1 MKLSARTLHLLKN
14 FSTINPSIVLKPGG
28 IVSTIS
34 PNKTILARAS
44 ITDEIPNVVAIYN
57 LSRFISTLSLFENP
71 ELDFGDKSVKISD
84 GNRSVLY
91 HYADPSIIMVPPE
104 KQIKL
109 PSTDAECCITNKD
122 FQNITKALS
131 VLGLPEIA
139 IVGDGENISL
149 EAIDTKNPS
158 GDSFSINVG
167 ESNSVFRAIFKS
179 ENLKIMDGDYTVSI
193 SSKGISQFLGTE
205 VSYWIAVEATSTF

>member
-28 IVSTIS
+28 VVSTIS

-109 PSTDAECCITNKD
+109 PSTDAECIITNKD

-167 ESNSVFRAIFKS
+167 ESNTVFRAIFKS

-193 SSKGISQFLGTE
+193 SSKGISQFVGTE

>member
-28 IVSTIS
+28 VAATIS

-44 ITDEIPNVVAIYN
+44 ISDEIPNVVAIYN

-71 ELDFGDKSVKISD
+71 DLDFGDKSVRISD
-84 GNRSVLY
+84 GNRSVIY
-91 HYADPSIIMVPPE
+91 HYADASIIMVPPE

-109 PSTDAECCITNKD
+109 PSNDAECFITNKD

-149 EAIDTKNPS
+149 EAIDTKNPTA
-158 GDSFSINVG
+158 DTFSIVVG
-167 ESNSVFRAIFKS
+167 QSSNVFRAIFKS
-179 ENLKIMDGDYTVSI
+179 ENLKIMDGDYTVTI
-193 SSKGISQFLGTE
+193 SSKGISQFVGTE
-205 VSYWIAVEATSTF
+205 VSYWIAVESTSTF

>member
-28 IVSTIS
+28 VASTIS

-44 ITDEIPNVVAIYN
+44 ISDEIPNVVAIYN
-57 LSRFISTLSLFENP
+57 LSRFISTMSLFENP
-71 ELDFGDKSVKISD
+71 DLDFGDKSVRISD
-84 GNRSVLY
+84 GNRSVVY
-91 HYADPSIIMVPPE
+91 HYADASIIMVPPE

-109 PSTDAECCITNKD
+109 PSNDAECFITNKD

-149 EAIDTKNPS
+149 EAIDTKNPTA
-158 GDSFSINVG
+158 DTFSIVVG
-167 ESNSVFRAIFKS
+167 QSSNVFRAIFKS

-193 SSKGISQFLGTE
+193 SSKGISQFVGTE
-205 VSYWIAVEATSTF
+205 VSYWIAVESTSTF

>member
-28 IVSTIS
+28 VAATIS

-44 ITDEIPNVVAIYN
+44 ISDEIPNVVAIYN

-71 ELDFGDKSVKISD
+71 DLDFGDKSVRISD
-84 GNRSVLY
+84 GNRSVVY
-91 HYADPSIIMVPPE
+91 HYADASIIMAPPE

-109 PSTDAECCITNKD
+109 PTNDAECFITNKD

-149 EAIDTKNPS
+149 EAIDTKNPTA
-158 GDSFSINVG
+158 DTFSIVVG
-167 ESNSVFRAIFKS
+167 QSTNVFRAIFKS
-179 ENLKIMDGDYTVSI
+179 ENLKIMDGDYTVTI
-193 SSKGISQFLGTE
+193 SSKGISQFVGTE
-205 VSYWIAVEATSTF
+205 VSYWIAVESTSTF

>member
-1 MKLSARTLHLLKN
+1 
-14 FSTINPSIVLKPGG
+14 
-28 IVSTIS
+28 
-34 PNKTILARAS
+34 
-44 ITDEIPNVVAIYN
+44 
-57 LSRFISTLSLFENP
+57 
-71 ELDFGDKSVKISD
+71 
-84 GNRSVLY
+84 
-91 HYADPSIIMVPPE
+91 VPPE

-109 PSTDAECCITNKD
+109 PSTDAECFITNKD

-149 EAIDTKNPS
+149 QAIDTKNPA
-158 GDSFSINVG
+158 DTFSITVG
-167 ESNSVFRAIFKS
+167 QSSNVFRAIFKS

-193 SSKGISQFLGTE
+193 SSKGISQFVGTE

>member
-28 IVSTIS
+28 VAATIS

-44 ITDEIPNVVAIYN
+44 ISDEIPNVVAIYN

-71 ELDFGDKSVKISD
+71 DLDFGDKSVRISD
-84 GNRSVLY
+84 GNRSVVY
-91 HYADPSIIMVPPE
+91 HYADASIIMVPPE

-109 PSTDAECCITNKD
+109 PTNDAECFITNKD

-149 EAIDTKNPS
+149 EAIDTKNPTA
-158 GDSFSINVG
+158 DTFSIVVG
-167 ESNSVFRAIFKS
+167 QSTNVFRAIFKS
-179 ENLKIMDGDYTVSI
+179 ENLKIMDGDYTVTI
-193 SSKGISQFLGTE
+193 SSKGISQFVGTE
-205 VSYWIAVEATSTF
+205 VSYWIAVESTSTF

>member
-28 IVSTIS
+28 IATTIS

-44 ITDEIPNVVAIYN
+44 IGDEIPNVVAIYN

-71 ELDFGDKSVKISD
+71 DLDFSDKSVRISD
-84 GNRSVLY
+84 GNRSVVY
-91 HYADPSIIMVPPE
+91 HYADASIIMVPPE

-109 PSTDAECCITNKD
+109 PSTDAECFITNKD

-149 EAIDTKNPS
+149 QAIDTKNPA
-158 GDSFSINVG
+158 DTFSITVG
-167 ESNSVFRAIFKS
+167 QSSNVFRAIFKS

-193 SSKGISQFLGTE
+193 SSKGISQFVGTE

>member
-28 IVSTIS
+28 IATTIS

-44 ITDEIPNVVAIYN
+44 IGDEIPNVVAIYN

-71 ELDFGDKSVKISD
+71 DLDFSDKSVRISD
-84 GNRSVLY
+84 GSRSVVY
-91 HYADPSIIMVPPE
+91 HYADASIIMVPPE

-109 PSTDAECCITNKD
+109 PSTDAECFITNKD

-149 EAIDTKNPS
+149 QAIDTKNPA
-158 GDSFSINVG
+158 DTFSITVG
-167 ESNSVFRAIFKS
+167 QSSNVFRAIFKS

-193 SSKGISQFLGTE
+193 SSKGISQFVGTE

>member
-28 IVSTIS
+28 VATTIS

-44 ITDEIPNVVAIYN
+44 IGDEIPNVVAIYN

-71 ELDFGDKSVKISD
+71 DLDFSDKSVRISD
-84 GNRSVLY
+84 GSRSVVY
-91 HYADPSIIMVPPE
+91 HYADASIIMVPPE

-109 PSTDAECCITNKD
+109 PSTDAECFITNKD

-149 EAIDTKNPS
+149 QAIDTKNPA
-158 GDSFSINVG
+158 DTFSITVG
-167 ESNSVFRAIFKS
+167 QSSNVFRAIFKS

-193 SSKGISQFLGTE
+193 SSKGISQFVGTE

>member
-28 IVSTIS
+28 IATTIS

-44 ITDEIPNVVAIYN
+44 IGDEIPNVVAIYN

-71 ELDFGDKSVKISD
+71 DLDFSDKSVRISD
-84 GNRSVLY
+84 GNRSVVY
-91 HYADPSIIMVPPE
+91 HYADASIIMVPPE

-109 PSTDAECCITNKD
+109 PSTDAECFITNKD

-149 EAIDTKNPS
+149 QAIDTKNPA
-158 GDSFSINVG
+158 DTFSIIVG
-167 ESNSVFRAIFKS
+167 QSSNVFRAIFKS

-193 SSKGISQFLGTE
+193 SSKGISQFVGTE

>member
-28 IVSTIS
+28 VAATIS

-44 ITDEIPNVVAIYN
+44 ISDEIPNVVAIYN
-57 LSRFISTLSLFENP
+57 LSRFISTMSLFENP
-71 ELDFGDKSVKISD
+71 NLDFGDKSVRISD
-84 GNRSVLY
+84 GNRSVVY
-91 HYADPSIIMVPPE
+91 HYADASIIMVPPE

-109 PSTDAECCITNKD
+109 PSNDAECFITNKD

-149 EAIDTKNPS
+149 EAIDTKNPTA
-158 GDSFSINVG
+158 DTFSIVVG
-167 ESNSVFRAIFKS
+167 QSSNVFRAIFKS
-179 ENLKIMDGDYTVSI
+179 ENLKIMDGDYTVTI
-193 SSKGISQFLGTE
+193 SSKGISQFVGTE
-205 VSYWIAVEATSTF
+205 VSYWIAVESTSTF

>member
-28 IVSTIS
+28 IATTIS

-44 ITDEIPNVVAIYN
+44 IGDEIPNVVAIYN

-71 ELDFGDKSVKISD
+71 DLDFSDKSVRISD
-84 GNRSVLY
+84 GNRSVVY
-91 HYADPSIIMVPPE
+91 HYADASIIMVPPE

-109 PSTDAECCITNKD
+109 PSTDAECFITNKD

-139 IVGDGENISL
+139 IVGDGENIL
-149 EAIDTKNPS
+149 LQAIDTKNPA
-158 GDSFSINVG
+158 DTFSITVG
-167 ESNSVFRAIFKS
+167 QSSNVFRAIFKS

-193 SSKGISQFLGTE
+193 SSKGISQFVGTE

>member
-28 IVSTIS
+28 IAATIS

-44 ITDEIPNVVAIYN
+44 ISDEIPNVVAIYN
-57 LSRFISTLSLFENP
+57 LSRFISTMSLFENP
-71 ELDFGDKSVKISD
+71 DLDFGDKSVRISD
-84 GNRSVLY
+84 GNRSVVY
-91 HYADPSIIMVPPE
+91 HYADASIIMVPPE

-109 PSTDAECCITNKD
+109 PSNDAECFITNKD

-149 EAIDTKNPS
+149 EAIDTKNPTA
-158 GDSFSINVG
+158 DTFSIVVG
-167 ESNSVFRAIFKS
+167 QSSNVFRAIFKS
-179 ENLKIMDGDYTVSI
+179 ENLKIMDGDYTVTI
-193 SSKGISQFLGTE
+193 SSKGISQFVGTE
-205 VSYWIAVEATSTF
+205 VSYWIAVESTSTF

>member
-28 IVSTIS
+28 IATTIS

-44 ITDEIPNVVAIYN
+44 IGDEIPNVVAIYN

-71 ELDFGDKSVKISD
+71 DLDFSDKSVRISD
-84 GNRSVLY
+84 GSRSVVY
-91 HYADPSIIMVPPE
+91 HYADASIIMVPPE

-109 PSTDAECCITNKD
+109 PSTDAECFITNKD

-149 EAIDTKNPS
+149 QAIDTKNPA
-158 GDSFSINVG
+158 DTFSIIVG
-167 ESNSVFRAIFKS
+167 QSSNVFRAIFKS

-193 SSKGISQFLGTE
+193 SSKGISQFVGTE

>member
-14 FSTINPSIVLKPGG
+14 FSIINPSIVLKPGG

-34 PNKTILARAS
+34 PTKTILARAS
-44 ITDEIPNVVAIYN
+44 ISDEITNVVAIYN

-71 ELDFGDKSVKISD
+71 DLDFGDKSVKISD

-91 HYADPSIIMVPPE
+91 HYADASIIMVPPE

-109 PSTDAECCITNKD
+109 PSIDAECVITNKD

-139 IVGDGENISL
+139 IVGDGDNISL
-149 EAIDTKNPS
+149 EAMDTKNPT
-158 GDSFSINVG
+158 GDTFSINVG
-167 ESNSVFRAIFKS
+167 ESSTVFRAIFKS
-179 ENLKIMDGDYTVSI
+179 ENLKIMDGDYTVTI
-193 SSKGISQFLGTE
+193 SSKGISQFVGTE
-205 VSYWIAVEATSTF
+205 VSYWIAVESTSTF

>member
-28 IVSTIS
+28 IATTIS

-44 ITDEIPNVVAIYN
+44 IGDEIPNIVAIYN

-71 ELDFGDKSVKISD
+71 DLDFSDKSVRISD
-84 GNRSVLY
+84 GSRSVVY
-91 HYADPSIIMVPPE
+91 HYADASIIMVPPE

-109 PSTDAECCITNKD
+109 PSTDAECFITNKD

-149 EAIDTKNPS
+149 QAIDTKNPA
-158 GDSFSINVG
+158 DTFSITVG
-167 ESNSVFRAIFKS
+167 QSSNVFRAIFKS

-193 SSKGISQFLGTE
+193 SSKGISQFVGTE

>member
-34 PNKTILARAS
+34 PTKTILARAS
-44 ITDEIPNVVAIYN
+44 ISDEIPNVVAIYN

-71 ELDFGDKSVKISD
+71 DLDFGDKSVKISD

-91 HYADPSIIMVPPE
+91 HYADASIIMVPPE

-109 PSTDAECCITNKD
+109 PSTDAECVITNKD

-139 IVGDGENISL
+139 IVGDGDNISL
-149 EAIDTKNPS
+149 EAMDTKNPT
-158 GDSFSINVG
+158 GDTFSINVG
-167 ESNSVFRAIFKS
+167 ESSTVFRAIFKS
-179 ENLKIMDGDYTVSI
+179 ENLKIMDGDYTVTI
-193 SSKGISQFLGTE
+193 SSKGISQFVGTE
-205 VSYWIAVEATSTF
+205 VSYWIAVESTSTF